1 MHYSQGQEV
10 STAKAF
16 AEALVKF
23 GGQNK
28 KVVVL
33 DADSLVYSGTDRFE
47 KNFPDRHFN
56 FGNADV
62 NMVTTAAGMAHR
74 GKIPF
79 ACSKGVFITGRPWE
93 QIRNSICY
101 PNLNVKLIGTGAG
114 LVQGEKGPLFQGL
127 EDIAIM
133 RVIPNMKVIC
143 PADAVETY
151 YAIEECLKDFSPTYI
166 RLSQMDLPVI
176 YSRDHQFKI
185 GYGDILTFGEDI
197 SLMATGT
204 MVHVAVEVAK
214 RLEKDNG
221 LRAMVVN
228 MPTIKPI
235 DEKLVIECARKT
247 RMMVTLEDHVIWGG
261 LGSAVAEVTSEQFP
275 VRVHKIGM
283 EQFGET
289 GKPQELYKKYALDV
303 EGVYSR
309 VVEWWKEKH

>member
-1 MHYSQGQEV
+1 MHYSPGQDV

-16 AEALVKF
+16 AEALIKF

-33 DADSLVYSGTDRFE
+33 DADSVQFSGSDRFE
-47 KNFPDRHFN
+47 KNYPDRHFN

-79 ACSKGVFITGRPWE
+79 AFSKGVFITGRPWE

-101 PNLNVKLIGTGAG
+101 PNLNVKLVGTGAG
-114 LVQGEKGPLFQGL
+114 LVQGTDGPLFQGL

-133 RVIPNMKVIC
+133 RAIPNMKVIC
-143 PADAVETY
+143 PADAVEAY
-151 YAIEECLKDFSPTYI
+151 YAVEECLKDFSPTYI
-166 RLSQMDLPVI
+166 RLNQMDLPVI
-176 YSRDHQFKI
+176 YNQDHQFRI

-197 SLMATGT
+197 SLIATGT
-204 MVHVAVEVAK
+204 MVHIAVKVAK
-214 RLEKDNG
+214 KLEKEDG

-235 DEKLVIECARKT
+235 DEKLVTDCAKKT
-247 RMMVTLEDHVIWGG
+247 RMMVTLEDHVIQGG
-261 LGSAVAEVTSEQFP
+261 LGGAVAEVTSEQFP

-283 EQFGET
+283 ESFGET
-289 GKPQELYKKYALDV
+289 GQPQELYKKYALDV
-303 EGVYSR
+303 EGVYSK
-309 VVEWWKEKH
+309 VLNWWKEKH